1 MRLSTII
8 VVAALFLICQPC
20 ESFRDLT
27 RPSKIN
33 FLAPFR
39 NIRGRFQ
46 RPSLAIILQDNILDL
61 ERKVRASREEA
72 RQLRQL
78 LSQQRDGR
86 RKNKVIDAKR
96 SVEIERSLQSQISEL
111 LTRIDEL
118 DNVKSQL
125 ETLLVKEQD
134 HAAKVEG
141 MLQNETREKE
151 NMIAKHRSE
160 MDDLNTNL
168 MDQLEKQSISLQ
180 KSKDEI
186 ARLTNE
192 LHEVQQDA
200 KVALE
205 TEIAIRK
212 KLESDQKGTSKSIA
226 QEKDRIAILEQKLKD
241 TEEKYALEKSTN
253 AKLKQ
258 EQNTM
263 EITLEQE
270 RLISQNM
277 KKELDEAKA
286 AVEKEKSKMR
296 KLVKVLAEKEKKAVA
311 SSGNLSNDEITSIN
325 RNLSS
330 KKARVKK
337 MTTSHRVGRP

>member
-8 VVAALFLICQPC
+8 LVAALFLICQPC
-20 ESFRDLT
+20 ESFRDLP

-39 NIRGRFQ
+39 NIRKRFQ
-46 RPSLAIILQDNILDL
+46 RPSLAIILQDKILDL

-111 LTRIDEL
+111 LARIDEL

-263 EITLEQE
+263 
-270 RLISQNM
+270 QNM

-311 SSGNLSNDEITSIN
+311 SSGNLSNDETTSIN

-337 MTTSHRVGRP
+337 MTTSHRVSRP

>member
-1 MRLSTII
+1 MRFSTII
-8 VVAALFLICQPC
+8 AVGVLFLVCQPC
-20 ESFRDLT
+20 ESFRGLPS
-27 RPSKIN
+27 PSKIN

-39 NIRGRFQ
+39 NIRRRFQ
-46 RPSLAIILQDNILDL
+46 RPSLAIMLQDKILDL
-61 ERKVRASREEA
+61 NRKVRASREEA

-78 LSQQRDGR
+78 LSQQRDDR
-86 RKNKVIDAKR
+86 RKNKVIDTKR
-96 SVEIERSLQSQISEL
+96 SVEIERSLQNQISEL

-151 NMIAKHRSE
+151 TIIAKHRSE
-160 MDDLNTNL
+160 MDELNTHL
-168 MDQLEKQSISLQ
+168 MDKLEKESISLQ
-180 KSKDEI
+180 TSEDEI

-192 LHEVQQDA
+192 LQKVQQNA

-212 KLESDQKGTSKSIA
+212 KLESDQKIMSKSIE
-226 QEKDRIAILEQKLKD
+226 QEKDCIAMLKQKLKD
-241 TEEKYALEKSTN
+241 TEQKYVLEKSTN
-253 AKLKQ
+253 AKLLKQ

-263 EITLEQE
+263 EI
-270 RLISQNM
+270 M

-296 KLVKVLAEKEKKAVA
+296 KLVKVLAEKEKKVVA
-311 SSGNLSNDEITSIN
+311 SSGNLSNDETANTN

-330 KKARVKK
+330 KKVKK
-337 MTTSHRVGRP
+337 MTTSHRVSRP